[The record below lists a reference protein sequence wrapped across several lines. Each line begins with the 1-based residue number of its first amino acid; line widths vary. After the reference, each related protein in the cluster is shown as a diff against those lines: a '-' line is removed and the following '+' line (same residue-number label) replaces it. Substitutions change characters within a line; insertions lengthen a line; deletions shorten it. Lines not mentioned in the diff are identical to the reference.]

1 MSIHVFLIVE
11 FYSLTL
17 LFRCLLQKHSV
28 YYMKFHFFHFHFSFE
43 SELLNSGISY
53 HFNVCSLQDRPLGF
67 SSPSENHISLSLF
80 HLEKLSIAILCRER
94 ILIMCN
100 LLIFY
105 VLPAEWLIFFSR
117 DKTELKD
124 ILVLFRAFTK
134 GRH

>member
-11 FYSLTL
+11 FYSLAL

-28 YYMKFHFFHFHFSFE
+28 YYMKFHLFHFHFSFE

-105 VLPAEWLIFFSR
+105 VLPAE
-117 DKTELKD
+117 
-124 ILVLFRAFTK
+124 
-134 GRH
+134 